1 MAAFPWS
8 RAWRAQGGKG
18 AAGGRRKGGR
28 GRAGGGGGEV
38 FGEIVGERRVGSCCC
53 CCCCCLFSSA
63 VAAPWLSAS
72 RGRSPSSLRGRVI
85 FFGRSAEEKGDE
97 FSKRPFLFCV
107 CGSRGVFFFLKRER
121 ERERKNRLHFFRRAS
136 LQRECYCA
144 SFSLSFF
151 LRLFSLLSLSFF
163 LPPADPNV
171 PRHLPDG
178 IPHRLQC
185 RGVEAAAA
193 VGDGW

>member
-1 MAAFPWS
+1 MAKSSEKEEWAPAAAAAAAASSLLLSPPLGS
-8 RAWRAQGGKG
+8 R
-18 AAGGRRKGGR
+18 
-28 GRAGGGGGEV
+28 RAGAVRPLLSEEESFFLGDRPRKKGMSFQNGRFFFVCVE
-38 FGEIVGERRVGSCCC
+38 
-53 CCCCCLFSSA
+53 A
-63 VAAPWLSAS
+63 VA
-72 RGRSPSSLRGRVI
+72 
-85 FFGRSAEEKGDE
+85 F
-97 FSKRPFLFCV
+97 
-107 CGSRGVFFFLKRER
+107 FFFLKRER